1 MAVDHAQAR
10 DEGSGEGG
18 GGGVA
23 VGAKGEFGLEGAGK
37 GVGGG
42 VGARGRVGSR
52 RGRAQRAPRVAGQAV
67 GGGVRVA
74 GGRRGEAWGAGS
86 GVVLE
91 VDAGVVPW
99 VAVAGVAGFHGD
111 EGSLGGVGRR
121 VLEERAGGVGSVAA
135 AVKEGAEAAHAAR
148 LAKLIEEGPLLAVLS
163 ESRAGW
169 RLRGERSF
177 SALKQLRLEERHVVL
192 KGVRLGARDSTL
204 HLSRFQTAGD
214 EGKQKEVNGIFEAT
228 GIVASV
234 AEHQLLDN
242 DLLVTLQFRPRLTQ
256 GNVDFVLVSELLS
269 SVEKELLRPDKGAE
283 LLGGLELQLMSFR
296 YHALMDLLVLSKVG
310 SLRK

>member
-10 DEGSGEGG
+10 NERGGEGG

-23 VGAKGEFGLEGAGK
+23 VGAEGEFGLEGAGE

-42 VGARGRVGSR
+42 VGARGRVGGR

-74 GGRRGEAWGAGS
+74 CGRGGETWGAGS

-99 VAVAGVAGFHGD
+99 VAVAGVAGLHGD
-111 EGSLGGVGRR
+111 EGGLGGVGRR
-121 VLEERAGGVGSVAA
+121 VLEERAGGIGTVAA

-163 ESRAGW
+163 ESRASRG
-169 RLRGERSF
+169 LRGERSF
-177 SALKQLRLEERHVVL
+177 SALKQLRLEKGHVVL

-204 HLSRFQTAGD
+204 DLSCLKTTGD
-214 EGKQKEVNGIFEAT
+214 EGEQEEVNGILEAT
-228 GIVASV
+228 GVIASV
-234 AEHQLLDN
+234 AEHQLLHN
-242 DLLVTLQFRPRLTQ
+242 DLFVTLHLRSRLTQ
-256 GNVDFVLVSELLS
+256 GDIDFVLVSELLG
-269 SVEKELLRPDKGAE
+269 SVEQELLRPDKGAE
-283 LLGGLELQLMSFR
+283 LLRGLELQLMSFR
-296 YHALMDLLVLSKVG
+296 YHALMILLVSSKVG
-310 SLRK
+310 SLRE